1 MCRGW
6 EVLQKDSAGKRDLI
20 MFDFLTSL
28 ELYDFLKGP
37 MVWMAF
43 FIFIGGSLYR
53 ISSLLS
59 KAKKVKVISTYMSLK
74 YSLRSILHWTVP
86 FASTNMRKHPWFTL
100 VAFLFHGCL
109 IVAPLVL
116 LAHNKLWYDSWHI
129 RLWSVPERVAD
140 IMTLIVIVCVVIFM
154 IRRIV
159 TPEVR
164 FVTFA
169 SDFVI
174 LAIAAAPFVSGF
186 LAYHQLFF
194 DYRLMVALHI
204 FSGEIMLAAI
214 PFTRLSHMLFFWL
227 TRAYTGSDFGAVR
240 HSRDY

>member
-1 MCRGW
+1 
-6 EVLQKDSAGKRDLI
+6 
-20 MFDFLTSL
+20 
-28 ELYDFLKGP
+28 
-37 MVWMAF
+37 
-43 FIFIGGSLYR
+43 
-53 ISSLLS
+53 
-59 KAKKVKVISTYMSLK
+59 
-74 YSLRSILHWTVP
+74 
-86 FASTNMRKHPWFTL
+86 MRKHPWFTL

-116 LAHNKLWYDSWHI
+116 LAHNKLWYDSWQI

-140 IMTLIVIVCVVIFM
+140 IMTLTVIVCVVIFM
-154 IRRIV
+154 IRRLV

-174 LAIAAAPFVSGF
+174 LAIAAAPFVTGF
-186 LAYHQLFF
+186 LAYHQLYF
-194 DYRLMVALHI
+194 DYRLMLALHI

>member
-1 MCRGW
+1 
-6 EVLQKDSAGKRDLI
+6 
-20 MFDFLTSL
+20 
-28 ELYDFLKGP
+28 
-37 MVWMAF
+37 
-43 FIFIGGSLYR
+43 
-53 ISSLLS
+53 
-59 KAKKVKVISTYMSLK
+59 
-74 YSLRSILHWTVP
+74 
-86 FASTNMRKHPWFTL
+86 
-100 VAFLFHGCL
+100 
-109 IVAPLVL
+109 
-116 LAHNKLWYDSWHI
+116 
-129 RLWSVPERVAD
+129 
-140 IMTLIVIVCVVIFM
+140 MTLTVIVCVVIFM
-154 IRRIV
+154 IRRLV

>member
-1 MCRGW
+1 MY
-6 EVLQKDSAGKRDLI
+6 E
-20 MFDFLTSL
+20 FLTSPQF
-28 ELYDFLKGP
+28 YDFLKGP
-37 MVWMAF
+37 LVWVS
-43 FIFIGGSLYR
+43 FIVFIGGSIYR

-59 KAKKVKVISTYMSLK
+59 KAKKVKVVSKYMSLK
-74 YSLRSILHWTVP
+74 YTLRSILHWIIP
-86 FASTNMRKHPWFTL
+86 FASTNMRKHPWFTV

-109 IVAPLVL
+109 ILTPLVL
-116 LAHNKLWYDSWHI
+116 LAHNDLWYDAWQV
-129 RLWSVPERVAD
+129 RLWSVPEKVAD
-140 IMTLIVIVCVVIFM
+140 TMTLIVIFCVVVFIL
-154 IRRIV
+154 RRLI

-186 LAYHQLFF
+186 LAYHQIFF
-194 DYRLMVALHI
+194 DYKLMVALHI
-204 FSGEIMLAAI
+204 LFGEIMLIAI